1 MQTPRIAS
9 RIDSSG
15 GASDCDSFVRAEAY
29 DRNKLLYC
37 RWDLMI
43 STQYDKEIKADPS
56 MCPVMDYLFIH
67 DVMVYQFILCNFY
80 AGKLA

>member
-1 MQTPRIAS
+1 MQTLRIAS

-37 RWDLMI
+37 RSDFVI
-43 STQYDKEIKADPS
+43 STHVSDKEIKADPS

-67 DVMVYQFILCNFY
+67 DVMVYY
-80 AGKLA
+80 